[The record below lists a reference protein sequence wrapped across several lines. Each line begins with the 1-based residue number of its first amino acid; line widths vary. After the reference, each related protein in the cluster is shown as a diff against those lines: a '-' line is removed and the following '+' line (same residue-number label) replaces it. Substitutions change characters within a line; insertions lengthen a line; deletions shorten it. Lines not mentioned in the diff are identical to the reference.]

1 MSKTLKVD
9 MSAQAVS
16 RRLQETS
23 DLLRL
28 GKILMQG
35 KDLGPVESPKVAE
48 AAERKLRRENKK
60 WLDAR
65 KVNSKQLSSPVTP
78 LNSQSGT
85 QPSSKRKRANA
96 SVSRTRD

>member
-9 MSAQAVS
+9 MSPQAVS

-65 KVNSKQLSSPVTP
+65 NVNSKQLSSPET
-78 LNSQSGT
+78 LLHLR
-85 QPSSKRKRANA
+85 SKAKPTANRKRSIA
-96 SVSRTRD
+96 SASRTRG